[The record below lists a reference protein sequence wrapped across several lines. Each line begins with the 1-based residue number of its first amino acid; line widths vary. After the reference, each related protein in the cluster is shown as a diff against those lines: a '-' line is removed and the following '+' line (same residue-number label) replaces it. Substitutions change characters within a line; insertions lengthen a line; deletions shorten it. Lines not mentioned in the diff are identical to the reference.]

1 MTEEVRG
8 IAPCARAMAPRAAEE
23 AVEALR
29 RDGTF
34 DKLKKQLLAGVEAR
48 RGGDG
53 GIDAMTHDDITRSQA
68 LHAVL
73 DGSAARAGTGAAE
86 RRAAAASLGT
96 ARARGKATRAGASRA
111 RSVASCAP
119 KRCMRSSWRA
129 LETRPRRRCAS
140 RGPGIVFSALGPP
153 SEGSESCWRS
163 LANAAARA
171 SCQCRPSPPPPAY
184 GRGRLVSHLKRCVFG
199 SPGPRLTRSAAPH
212 ASRLLP
218 LSRGAGEA
226 RLDASGGRGVGHAG
240 AGWGVGESGS
250 GCGREGRGGRG
261 QRGRF
266 ASNQATKGLRVRGDG
281 WRALLHN
288 RSRR

>member
-1 MTEEVRG
+1 MTEEVPG

-53 GIDAMTHDDITRSQA
+53 GLDAMTHDDIARSQA

-153 SEGSESCWRS
+153 SWR
-163 LANAAARA
+163 AVKVAGARSQTLLRA
-171 SCQCRPSPPPPAY
+171 RPA
-184 GRGRLVSHLKRCVFG
+184 
-199 SPGPRLTRSAAPH
+199 SAAPPLP
-212 ASRLLP
+212 RLLM
-218 LSRGAGEA
+218 GAG
-226 RLDASGGRGVGHAG
+226 
-240 AGWGVGESGS
+240 GWSH
-250 GCGREGRGGRG
+250 
-261 QRGRF
+261 
-266 ASNQATKGLRVRGDG
+266 T
-281 WRALLHN
+281 
-288 RSRR
+288 